1 CMSIPKILVIDDQL
15 ALRKAMQK
23 ALKNDNYDIVYAEN
37 GREGLDQLQK
47 EEPDLIFLDLRMPV
61 MDGFGFLEHI
71 RIKPEDP
78 YLVVVITGHGDD
90 KEVKQCF
97 ELGVNFFLRKPLSM
111 TEVRCLANRC
121 LEMKAN
127 EKELRLHRDSLESLV
142 AERTLALESQVQFQ
156 QVLIDSIPVPVF
168 FKDINLKYSGCNAA
182 FEQSIG
188 LDKKDIIGM
197 TVFDILPRKLA
208 QIHHQKD
215 QLSLQ
220 TDTVQVYEMS
230 SVYADG
236 EEHDML
242 VFKALFNNLDGSV
255 GGLIGTNLDITERK
269 QAELQLEQRSHE
281 LENTNTALRV
291 LLKQVKESKEEM
303 EGKVLENLKNLVFPY
318 LETLQENL
326 AKTPQAEYIEVI
338 QNNIKK
344 ITSSFTINL
353 TSNFLGLSPREIQV
367 ADLVRQGRTN
377 KESANIM
384 NISKN
389 AVEFHRNNLRKKLGI
404 QNQKINLRTYLYSM
418 H

>member
-1 CMSIPKILVIDDQL
+1 MSIPKILVIDDQL

-23 ALKNDNYDIVYAEN
+23 ALKNDNYDVVYAEN
-37 GREGLDQLQK
+37 GREGLDQLQR

-90 KEVKQCF
+90 REVKQCF

-111 TEVRCLANRC
+111 TEVRCLTNRC

-142 AERTLALESQVQFQ
+142 AARTLALKSQIQFQ

-168 FKDINLKYSGCNAA
+168 FKDIDLQYSGCNTA
-182 FEQSIG
+182 FEQLIG
-188 LDKKDIIGM
+188 LDKRDIIGK
-197 TVFDILPRKLA
+197 TVFDLLPRKIA
-208 QIHHQKD
+208 RTHHQKD

-220 TDTVQVYEMS
+220 SNTVQVYEMPS
-230 SVYADG
+230 IYADG

-242 VFKALFNNLDGSV
+242 VFKALFNNRDGSV

-269 QAELQLEQRSHE
+269 QAEQQLKQRSHE
-281 LENTNTALRV
+281 LEHSNTALRV

-326 AKTPQAEYIEVI
+326 ANTPQAEYIEVI
-338 QNNIKK
+338 QHNIKK

-353 TSNFLGLSPREIQV
+353 TSGFLGLSPREIQV

>member
-1 CMSIPKILVIDDQL
+1 MSIPKILVIDDESVV
-15 ALRKAMQK
+15 RRAMQK
-23 ALKNDNYDIVYAEN
+23 ALKNDNYDIVFAVN
-37 GREGLDQLQK
+37 GREGLDQLQNEK
-47 EEPDLIFLDLRMPV
+47 PDMIFLDLRMPV

-71 RIKPEDP
+71 QIKPEDP

-97 ELGVNFFLRKPLSM
+97 ELGVNYFLRKPLSM

-127 EKELRLHRDSLESLV
+127 EKELRLHRQNLESLV
-142 AERTLALESQVQFQ
+142 VERTLALKSQVQFQ

-168 FKDINLKYSGCNAA
+168 FKDIDLNYTGCNAA
-182 FEQSIG
+182 FEQSVG
-188 LDKKDIIGM
+188 LNKKDIIGK

-208 QIHHQKD
+208 QAHHQND
-215 QLSLQ
+215 LLSLNSKS
-220 TDTVQVYEMS
+220 VQIYELS
-230 SVYADG
+230 TIDADG
-236 EEHDML
+236 EEHDIL
-242 VFKALFNNLDGSV
+242 VFKTLFNNLDGSA

-269 QAELQLEQRSHE
+269 QAELKLEQRSHE

-291 LLKQVKESKEEM
+291 LLKQVKENKEEM
-303 EGKVLENLKNLVFPY
+303 EEKVLENLKNLVFPY

-326 AKTPQAEYIEVI
+326 ANTPQAEYIEVI

-353 TSNFLGLSPREIQV
+353 TSGFLGLSPREIQV

-404 QNQKINLRTYLYSM
+404 QNQKINLRTYLLSM

>member
-1 CMSIPKILVIDDQL
+1 
-15 ALRKAMQK
+15 
-23 ALKNDNYDIVYAEN
+23 
-37 GREGLDQLQK
+37 
-47 EEPDLIFLDLRMPV
+47 MPV

-78 YLVVVITGHGDD
+78 YLVVIITGHGDD

-121 LEMKAN
+121 LGMKAN

-142 AERTLALESQVQFQ
+142 AERTRALKNQIRFQ

-168 FKDINLKYSGCNAA
+168 FKGTDLKYSGCNGA
-182 FEQSIG
+182 FEQSSG
-188 LDKKDIIGM
+188 LDKKDIIGK
-197 TVFDILPRKLA
+197 TVFDILPGKLA
-208 QIHHQKD
+208 RIHHRKD

-220 TDTVQVYEMS
+220 TNTVQVYEMS
-230 SVYADG
+230 SVDADG
-236 EEHDML
+236 KEHDML
-242 VFKALFNNLDGSV
+242 VFKALFSNLDGSV
-255 GGLIGTNLDITERK
+255 GGLIGTSLDITERK

-326 AKTPQAEYIEVI
+326 ANTPQAEYIEVI
-338 QNNIKK
+338 QHNIKK

-353 TSNFLGLSPREIQV
+353 TSGFLGLSPREIQV

>member
-1 CMSIPKILVIDDQL
+1 MSIPKILVIDDEL
-15 ALRKAMQK
+15 VLHKAMQK
-23 ALKNDNYDIVYAEN
+23 ALKNDNYHIVFAEN
-37 GREGLDQLQK
+37 GRQGLDQLQK
-47 EEPDLIFLDLRMPV
+47 EKPDLIFLDLRMPV

-71 RIKPEDP
+71 HIKPEDP

-90 KEVKQCF
+90 KEVLQCF

-121 LEMKAN
+121 LGMKAN

-142 AERTLALESQVQFQ
+142 AERTLALKKQVQFQ

-168 FKDINLKYSGCNAA
+168 FKDTDLNYSGCNAA

-188 LDKKDIIGM
+188 LNKKEIVGK
-197 TVFDILPRKLA
+197 TVFDILPRKFA
-208 QIHHQKD
+208 RIHHQED
-215 QLSLQ
+215 LLTLQ
-220 TDTVQVYEMS
+220 TNTVQIYEMS

-236 EEHDML
+236 KEHDIL
-242 VFKALFNNLDGSV
+242 VFKTLFNNLDGSV
-255 GGLIGTNLDITERK
+255 GGMIGTNLDITERK

-291 LLKQVKESKEEM
+291 LLKQVKEDKEEM

-326 AKTPQAEYIEVI
+326 AHTPQAEYIEVI

-344 ITSSFTINL
+344 ITSAFTINL
-353 TSNFLGLSPREIQV
+353 TSSFLGLSPREIQV

-404 QNQKINLRTYLYSM
+404 QNQKVNLRTYLLSM

>member
-1 CMSIPKILVIDDQL
+1 MSIPKILVIDDESVV
-15 ALRKAMQK
+15 RRAMQK
-23 ALKNDNYDIVYAEN
+23 ALKNDNYDIVFAVN
-37 GREGLDQLQK
+37 GREGLDQLQNEK
-47 EEPDLIFLDLRMPV
+47 PDMIFLDLRMPV

-71 RIKPEDP
+71 QIKPEDP

-97 ELGVNFFLRKPLSM
+97 ELGVNYFLRKPLSM

-127 EKELRLHRDSLESLV
+127 EKELRLHRQNLESLV
-142 AERTLALESQVQFQ
+142 VERTLALKSQVQFQ

-168 FKDINLKYSGCNAA
+168 FKDIDLNYTGCNAA
-182 FEQSIG
+182 FEQSVG
-188 LDKKDIIGM
+188 LNKKDIIGK
-197 TVFDILPRKLA
+197 TVFGILPRKLA
-208 QIHHQKD
+208 QAHHQND
-215 QLSLQ
+215 LLSLNSKS
-220 TDTVQVYEMS
+220 VQIYELS
-230 SVYADG
+230 TIDADG
-236 EEHDML
+236 EEHDIL
-242 VFKALFNNLDGSV
+242 VFKTLFNNLDGSA

-269 QAELQLEQRSHE
+269 QAELKLEQRSHE

-291 LLKQVKESKEEM
+291 LLKQVKENKEEM
-303 EGKVLENLKNLVFPY
+303 EEKVLENLKNLVFPY

-326 AKTPQAEYIEVI
+326 ANTPQAEYIEVI

-353 TSNFLGLSPREIQV
+353 TSGFLGLSPREIQV

-404 QNQKINLRTYLYSM
+404 QNQKINLRTYLLSM